1 MRYFLILL
9 LLLSGCAATSTKH
22 FITSSMNVKV
32 AVFDIDGTLTPEQ
45 TAIHTAREKASA
57 AARAYANAGYRIIY
71 LSARFPLFQ
80 YGIAKFLADNNFP
93 QGDVQVPSWS
103 QAFMAHDK
111 FKTSI
116 LRQYTD
122 VDWSQSYGFGD
133 SSTDYTAYANVAIP
147 QQHIIGL
154 QRKGETTCETGP
166 KGACIVDWRAPLPGI
181 SQ

>member
-9 LLLSGCAATSTKH
+9 LLLSGCAAISTKNSMA
-22 FITSSMNVKV
+22 SSSKVKV
-32 AVFDIDGTLTPEQ
+32 AVFDIDGTLTPKL
-45 TAIHTAREKASA
+45 TRIHTARVKASA
-57 AARAYANAGYRIIY
+57 AVRAYANTGYRIIY

-80 YGIAKFLADNNFP
+80 YGISKFLADNNFP
-93 QGDVQVPSWS
+93 EGDVQVPSWG

-111 FKTSI
+111 FKISI
-116 LRQYTD
+116 LRQYRD

-133 SSTDYTAYANVAIP
+133 SSTDYMAYSNVDIP

-154 QRKGETTCETGP
+154 QRKGETKCETGP
-166 KGACIVDWRAPLPGI
+166 KGACIVEWTAPLPGI